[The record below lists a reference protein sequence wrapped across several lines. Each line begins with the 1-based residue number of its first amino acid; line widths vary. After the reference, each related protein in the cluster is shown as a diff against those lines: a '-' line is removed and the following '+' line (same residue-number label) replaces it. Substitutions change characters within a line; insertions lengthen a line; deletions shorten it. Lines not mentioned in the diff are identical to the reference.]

1 MRKILLLK
9 NTFASLLSQITALV
23 CGFILPRLFLEY
35 YGSSVNG
42 LINSITQFLGVIS
55 FLELGVGAVVQS
67 SLYKPLAAQDN
78 NQISRIAVS
87 ANRFFQ
93 RLARIFIVYVIAL
106 CGVYPYLVNREF
118 SFLYTAT
125 LIISISISLIAQY
138 YFGIV
143 NALILNAD
151 QRGYIQ
157 YNAQTITI
165 LLNTIISFILISSG
179 FSVQLVKLSTSCIF
193 LLRPLILSTYVKQSY
208 KINWRIQYSREPIQQ
223 KWNGVAQHIA
233 AIILDTT
240 DIIVLTIFST
250 LSNVSIYS
258 VYFLIVKGVK
268 TLFLSITNGIQSLI
282 GELWAKKELNEL
294 SEVFSWTEWCIHT
307 GTTFIFSCTAVL
319 IVPFVQVYTAGIH
332 DADYSQP
339 LFALLLVGANA
350 MHCLRLPYN
359 IMVLAAGHYKQTQQN
374 YINAALLNI
383 IISVLA
389 VKNWGLIGVAIGTL
403 VAMSYQ
409 TLWLSWYDSNHFIR
423 YPMKLVLK
431 QFLVDGGTAVSTIT
445 VCHFFGINELSYFSW
460 VLMAIKVTVITG
472 AIVFVMN
479 MLFYREKMMS
489 FTKKV
494 IRR

>member
-1 MRKILLLK
+1 M
-9 NTFASLLSQITALV
+9 
-23 CGFILPRLFLEY
+23 
-35 YGSSVNG
+35 
-42 LINSITQFLGVIS
+42 
-55 FLELGVGAVVQS
+55 
-67 SLYKPLAAQDN
+67 
-78 NQISRIAVS
+78 
-87 ANRFFQ
+87 
-93 RLARIFIVYVIAL
+93 
-106 CGVYPYLVNREF
+106 
-118 SFLYTAT
+118 
-125 LIISISISLIAQY
+125 
-138 YFGIV
+138 
-143 NALILNAD
+143 ILNAD

-240 DIIVLTIFST
+240 DIIVLTIF
-250 LSNVSIYS
+250 
-258 VYFLIVKGVK
+258 
-268 TLFLSITNGIQSLI
+268 SITNGIQSLI

-383 IISVLA
+383 TISVLA

-445 VCHFFGINELSYFSW
+445 VCHFLGINELSYFSW

>member
-1 MRKILLLK
+1 MRKILLMK
-9 NTFASLLSQITALV
+9 NTFASLLAQITAIV

-35 YGSSVNG
+35 YGSGVNG

-67 SLYKPLAAQDN
+67 SLYKPLAEQDS
-78 NQISRIAVS
+78 NQISRISIS
-87 ANRFFQ
+87 ANKFFQ
-93 RLARIFIVYVIAL
+93 NLAKIFIAYVIIL
-106 CGVYPYLVNREF
+106 CACYPFLVNREF
-118 SFLYTAT
+118 SLLYTDT
-125 LIISISISLIAQY
+125 LIIAISISLIAQY

-143 NALILNAD
+143 NSLILNAD

-157 YNAQTITI
+157 YNAQTIVI
-165 LLNTIISFILISSG
+165 ILNTLVCFILISKG
-179 FSVQLVKLSTSCIF
+179 FSVQLVKLSTSCIY
-193 LLRPLILSTYVKQSY
+193 LLRPIILYIYVKRNY
-208 KINWRIQYSREPIQQ
+208 RINWGLTYDKEPIQQ

-258 VYFLIVKGVK
+258 VYFLVVKGVK

-282 GELWAKKELNEL
+282 GELWAKREMDELRR
-294 SEVFSWTEWCIHT
+294 VFSWTEWCIHT

-319 IVPFVQVYTAGIH
+319 IVPFIQVYTAGIH
-332 DADYSQP
+332 DAEYRQP
-339 LFALLLVGANA
+339 LFALLLVAANA

-374 YINAALLNI
+374 YIIAAILNI

-403 VAMSYQ
+403 LAMSYQ
-409 TLWLSWYDSNHFIR
+409 TIWLSWYDSNHFIH
-423 YPMKLVLK
+423 YPMKLVVK
-431 QFLVDGGTAVSTIT
+431 QFLVDGVTAVSAIT
-445 VCHFFGINELSYFSW
+445 VCQFFEINELSYLSW
-460 VLMAIKVTVITG
+460 ALMAVKATIITG
-472 AIVFVMN
+472 VLVLVIN
-479 MLFYREKMMS
+479 IIFYRMKIICLM
-489 FTKKV
+489 KKAV
-494 IRR
+494 RR